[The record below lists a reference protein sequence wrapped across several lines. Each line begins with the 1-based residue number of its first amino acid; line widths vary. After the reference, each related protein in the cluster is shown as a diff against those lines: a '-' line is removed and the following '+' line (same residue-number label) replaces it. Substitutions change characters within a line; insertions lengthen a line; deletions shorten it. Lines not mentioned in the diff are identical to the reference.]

1 MHGVERAVHLKRRVT
16 GKIGAIWVT
25 GDNEEPN
32 GGTAEMK
39 PGDEHAY
46 AARQLLAG
54 ALRGVISTHSLEHPG
69 YPFGSL
75 VPYVLGQDGR
85 PLLLLSHL
93 SQHTKNLDANGRSGL
108 TVVQQGPGDV
118 QQLARV
124 SAVGDITP
132 LPANPETDRYFD
144 YFPQARAYYDELG
157 FRFYRFDPLRF
168 HWNGGFATARWF
180 GADRIVRINPLSRD
194 TQLRVLAHMNRDHPD
209 ALRFYLRD
217 RSTIGPDE
225 PIEMVGL
232 DAEGMDLRVS
242 EDLIRLPLTRNIA
255 SADDAR
261 AVLAEMARSGGS

>member
-1 MHGVERAVHLKRRVT
+1 MPR
-16 GKIGAIWVT
+16 KIGAIWVM

-32 GGTAEMK
+32 GGTLAMR

-54 ALRGVISTHSLEHPG
+54 AFRGAISTHSLEHPG

-93 SQHTKNLDANGRSGL
+93 SQHTKNVDANGRSGL
-108 TVVQQGPGDV
+108 TVVQQGEGDV

-124 SAVGDITP
+124 SAVGDIIA
-132 LPANPETDRYFD
+132 LPASPETDRYFD
-144 YFPQARAYYDELG
+144 YFPQARVYHDELG

-180 GADRIVRINPLSRD
+180 GADRIVRTNPLNRD
-194 TQLRVLAHMNRDHPD
+194 TQLRVLAHMNRDHRD
-209 ALRFYLRD
+209 ALRRYLRG
-217 RSTIGPDE
+217 RSPVGSDE
-225 PIEMVGL
+225 TIEMVGL
-232 DAEGMDLRVS
+232 DAEGMDLRVNQ
-242 EDLIRLPLTRNIA
+242 DLIRLPLARTIA

-261 AVLAEMARSGGS
+261 AVLAEMARSDGS